1 MFPYCVFAT
10 VTAATPD
17 SLYSFYHSDD
27 LISTINN
34 AKRLLAV
41 FEEEWD
47 HHVVTKLTTNHA
59 LSTASIDSSSSVAGD
74 GNGRGTFVVPASVD
88 TTVIGAQLEAWSRA
102 STMTPRSNHLYNEA
116 SQSKLLLK
124 LFKTD
129 PQLVPLQE
137 DDLSMILRWDVRRC
151 RFWSRCCLCAGF
163 VWVGGVATD

>member
-1 MFPYCVFAT
+1 M
-10 VTAATPD
+10 
-17 SLYSFYHSDD
+17 YSFYPSDD
-27 LISTINN
+27 INSTINN
-34 AKRLLAV
+34 AKRLLAM
-41 FEEEWD
+41 FEAEWH

-59 LSTASIDSSSSVAGD
+59 LSTTSIDSSSSVAGD
-74 GNGRGTFVVPASVD
+74 GNGRGAFVVPASVD

-151 RFWSRCCLCAGF
+151 RL
-163 VWVGGVATD
+163 